1 MKHLVL
7 AGVYTAAVVF
17 LGCQTVTL
25 GARATGSAALKLGY
39 YGVAETAFKIAT
51 ARNPRDLRSRAGLA
65 QAQAF
70 AGDEID
76 AFGTAYHVLIVR
88 SDA

>member
-7 AGVYTAAVVF
+7 ACIYAAAFVF

-25 GARATGSAALKLGY
+25 GARATGAAALKLGY
-39 YGVAETAFKIAT
+39 YGVAETAFKIA
-51 ARNPRDLRSRAGLA
+51 AGRNPHDLRSRAGLA

-76 AFGTAYHVLIVR
+76 AFGTAYHTLILR
-88 SDA
+88 TDA